1 MSISVLNLTDYNI
14 DIRRYRRFLKV
25 SLEASSISGDVSL
38 VFVNNDYI
46 KDLNYKF
53 RKKNRP
59 TDVLT
64 FSIDT
69 IDNSGDIVISYEWVL
84 ENYGYEKSKKNI
96 YKLIVH
102 SVLHLKGVHH
112 DYTKESLL
120 ENNEKMKSLYKIIVK
135 HIKNKKL
142 KI

>member
-142 KI
+142 EI

>member
-25 SLEASSISGDVSL
+25 SLEASAISGDVSL

-46 KDLNYKF
+46 KNLNYKF

>member
-25 SLEASSISGDVSL
+25 SLEASAISGDVSL

-46 KDLNYKF
+46 KNLNYKF

-84 ENYGYEKSKKNI
+84 KNYGYEKSKKNI